1 MGKTLEPIYLD
12 QNVIIQAIPGI
23 TTAYVSNE
31 YTDALSARIA
41 LCEQTIA
48 NYDFAIIHAQSYSQ
62 RAEYMSNKR
71 MAVQRR
77 NELMRL
83 LTFINECIANKN
95 DDLHNNVNRFCS
107 IPGDRK
113 PRQWRVVFAMQRD
126 EKGWPTY
133 LVRNVRDCDEFRV
146 VSMIQM
152 TNLY

>member
-1 MGKTLEPIYLD
+1 MEAKYLD
-12 QNVIIQAIPGI
+12 QNVIIHAIPGI
-23 TTAYVSNE
+23 MTAYISNE
-31 YTDALSARIA
+31 YTDSLEARIA
-41 LCEQTIA
+41 MCEKTIA
-48 NYDFAIIHAQSYSQ
+48 NYDFGIIHAQSYSQ
-62 RAEYMSNKR
+62 RAERMANKR

-77 NELMRL
+77 NELTAL
-83 LTFINECIANKN
+83 LTFINDCISKKN
-95 DDLHNNVNRFCS
+95 DDLHNNVNRWCS

-133 LVRNVRDCDEFRV
+133 LVRNIIDCDVFRV